1 MTKLV
6 RPIRARVVCD
16 VYTCSNIAEFE
27 VGHEFTP
34 AAATHLCRDCLRSV
48 YDEAHQI
55 FAEETART
63 AELAAAE
70 AVQAGNAVAVAQAEN
85 DDTEE
90 AKQLEAVVAETVS
103 GQEGQKQEDAAGN
116 AVSKTKPAVRNN
128 RAKAAAK

>member
-48 YDEAHQI
+48 YDEAHKI
-55 FAEETART
+55 FAEETSQ
-63 AELAAAE
+63 
-70 AVQAGNAVAVAQAEN
+70 VEN

-90 AKQLEAVVAETVS
+90 VKQPESVVAETVS
-103 GQEGQKQEDAAGN
+103 GQEEPKQEGAEDSAA
-116 AVSKTKPAVRNN
+116 SKTKPAAKGN
-128 RAKAAAK
+128 RAKAVAK